1 MSVNKISPPA
11 GEWEQGPGGETLGT
25 GRRRGV
31 LPRGIGLVA
40 GLGLLALLP
49 GVAAAHDDGYSYG
62 SAEISLGLPN
72 ASISVG
78 RTWESAPP
86 RKVVVERVTHKL
98 PETDDFEE
106 EEAEGYSEADA
117 YEEDEAE
124 ERVIIEKRRPRV
136 AKKVTI
142 IEKYEEPA
150 YCEPTTVVRKVYV
163 DPCPP
168 TRVIVHRHAPQR
180 VVYAPSRTVIVHEAP
195 RSVHKVRVV
204 GGGHG
209 HSVKVHDHGPRNL
222 FPDDGGRPNRS
233 RGQRLVRVGGH
244 SH

>member
-1 MSVNKISPPA
+1 MSVNKIRPPA
-11 GEWEQGPGGETLGT
+11 GEWEHEPGGATLGT
-25 GRRRGV
+25 RRCGGI
-31 LPRGIGLVA
+31 PSRGISLVA

-49 GVAAAHDDGYSYG
+49 GAAVANDDSYSYG
-62 SAEISLGLPN
+62 SAEITLGLPN

-86 RKVVVERVTHKL
+86 RKVIVERVTHKL

-106 EEAEGYSEADA
+106 EEAEGYSEAEA

-150 YCEPTTVVRKVYV
+150 HCEPTTVVRKVYV
-163 DPCPP
+163 NPCPP
-168 TRVIVHRHAPQR
+168 TRVIVHRHAPR
-180 VVYAPSRTVIVHEAP
+180 HVVYTPSRTVIVHEAP
-195 RSVHKVRVV
+195 RSVHE
-204 GGGHG
+204 
-209 HSVKVHDHGPRNL
+209 PRNL

-233 RGQRLVRVGGH
+233 RGTRLVRVGGH
-244 SH
+244 SN

>member
-1 MSVNKISPPA
+1 MSVNKNHPPA
-11 GEWEQGPGGETLGT
+11 GAWEHGPGGATLGT
-25 GRRRGV
+25 RRRWGI
-31 LPRGIGLVA
+31 LPRGIRLVA

-49 GVAAAHDDGYSYG
+49 GAAIASDDSYSYG
-62 SAEISLGLPN
+62 SAEITLGLPN
-72 ASISVG
+72 ATISVG

-98 PETDDFEE
+98 PETEDFEE
-106 EEAEGYSEADA
+106 EEAESYSEADA

-124 ERVIIEKRRPRV
+124 ERVLIEKRRPRV

-168 TRVIVHRHAPQR
+168 TRVIVHRHSPRR
-180 VVYAPSRTVIVHEAP
+180 VVYAPSRTVIIHEAP
-195 RSVHKVRVV
+195 RSVHTVRVV

-209 HSVKVHDHGPRNL
+209 HDAHGSRNL

-233 RGQRLVRVGGH
+233 RGTRLVRVGGH